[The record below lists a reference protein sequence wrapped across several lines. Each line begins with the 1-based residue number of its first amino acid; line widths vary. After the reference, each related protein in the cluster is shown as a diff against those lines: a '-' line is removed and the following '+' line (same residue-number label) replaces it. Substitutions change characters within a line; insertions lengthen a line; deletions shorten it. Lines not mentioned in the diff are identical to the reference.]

1 MVTSPA
7 PPRPPAPPRSSTPV
21 MGIVLLVLALII
33 TVAGLAVWVG
43 LHYLSRAVH
52 LQVAQSSN
60 GQKNVSIKTP
70 LGSLE
75 VDQHVSEAG
84 LGLPIYPGAARLNDH
99 DSANVNIGITDEAKL
114 HLLVAKFVTPDSRE
128 KVQAF
133 YQERLGNQVTKYRER
148 DEEGNTV
155 FEIKHDK
162 QQKVVALKSDGDKT
176 EIDLVRVSEGRDE
189 GN

>member
-7 PPRPPAPPRSSTPV
+7 PPRPPAPPRSSAPV
-21 MGIVLLVLALII
+21 LGIVLLILALII

-43 LHYLSRAVH
+43 LHYISRAVH

-60 GQKNVSIKTP
+60 GQKDVSIKTP

-75 VDQHVSEAG
+75 VEHNVSEAG
-84 LGLPIYPGAARLNDH
+84 LGLPIYPGATRLNDR
-99 DSANVNIGITDEAKL
+99 DSATVNIHIADEAKFRV
-114 HLLVAKFVTPDSRE
+114 LVAKFVTGDSRE
-128 KVQAF
+128 KVRAF

-162 QQKVVALKSDGDKT
+162 QQQVVALKSDGDQT
-176 EIDLVRVSEGRDE
+176 EIDLVRVSEGRNE
-189 GN
+189 SN